1 MSDYL
6 TLDPRELEARK
17 LHGYLLGSITPRP
30 IAFASTLDREG
41 RPNLAPYSYFNV
53 FSTRPPILIFAPNR
67 SGLTGQQKDTALN
80 ALDTFEVVINL
91 VSWNM
96 VQQMNL
102 ASGEFERGVSEF
114 EKSGLTPLASEVVR
128 PPRVAES
135 PVQFECRVREV
146 LVVGGE
152 GQSGNLVIC
161 EIVRMHLQTRI
172 LNAAGQIDPLR
183 LDVVARMGGNWY
195 LRPTPSGLFERPKPN
210 LPLVGWDGLP
220 EPIRHSTVL
229 TGNEI
234 AQLAHAAHLPAAA
247 ELAAFQASAEG
258 QALVKGLEVREDY
271 HAAAAHL
278 LAAGRLEDALR
289 VALLAP

>member
-1 MSDYL
+1 MSEYL
-6 TLDPRELEARK
+6 SLDPRELEARK
-17 LHGYLLGSITPRP
+17 LHGYLLGSVTPRP

-41 RPNLAPYSYFNV
+41 RPNLAPFSYFNV

-67 SGLTGQQKDTALN
+67 SGLTGLQKDTALN
-80 ALDTFEVVINL
+80 ALETFEVVINL
-91 VSWNM
+91 VSWQI

-102 ASGEFERGVSEF
+102 ASGEFEHGVNEF
-114 EKSGLTPLASEVVR
+114 EKSGLTPLASELVR

-146 LVVGGE
+146 LVLGGE
-152 GQSGNLVIC
+152 GQSGNLIIC
-161 EIVRMHLQTRI
+161 EILRMHIQSRV

-195 LRPTPSGLFERPKPN
+195 LRIHPDALFERPKPN
-210 LPLVGWDGLP
+210 LPLIGWDGLP
-220 EPIRHSTVL
+220 ESIRHSSVL

-234 AQLAHAAHLPAAA
+234 GQLAHAPRLPEAA
-247 ELAAFQASAEG
+247 ELEAFRASPEG
-258 QALVKGLEVREDY
+258 QALTEGLEEREDY
-271 HAAAAHL
+271 HAAAARL
-278 LAAGRLEDALR
+278 LAAGRLQEALQ